1 MSRRFA
7 VAVALIAG
15 LLGMHGF
22 TSNHGSMPPPAN
34 GMGSHSAAPDATMAM
49 PGSAHAPPG
58 GAAAAEPAADAAASS
73 GGSMAKPVNSHD
85 LAGAA
90 AAEPAAGEPAGGSG
104 GPMANPGSA
113 ATATSVASVTD
124 GAGHAMG
131 ALCLAILT
139 GLGWLL
145 LTLLLGR
152 RERATTGA
160 AGRLHPHARAAE
172 PAPPSLSE
180 LCVLRT

>member
-22 TSNHGSMPPPAN
+22 TSNHGSMPPPATDD
-34 GMGSHSAAPDATMAM
+34 MAAHSATKE
-49 PGSAHAPPG
+49 
-58 GAAAAEPAADAAASS
+58 AAAAAPMAMAAAGADDVMVTGAAVANAAATSMTS
-73 GGSMAKPVNSHD
+73 LTGGS
-85 LAGAA
+85 
-90 AAEPAAGEPAGGSG
+90 
-104 GPMANPGSA
+104 
-113 ATATSVASVTD
+113 
-124 GAGHAMG
+124 GHAMG

-145 LTLLLGR
+145 LALLLGR
-152 RERATTGA
+152 R
-160 AGRLHPHARAAE
+160 GRLPRPNAGHLHAHARAAE
-172 PAPPSLSE
+172 PVPPSLSE